1 MQELYTCWESLKFIC
16 FSQKAW
22 TVSNGLWWTQL
33 CYNHNRYI
41 VCMYSCYIHKVISL
55 WNLFYSYNI
64 ILSFLLAKKCFYLF
78 PSPTPHK
85 SITQSQ
91 TLISL
96 CKQKTRI
103 LMTFPRKS
111 LCLCRHTHRC
121 GVLTLMSQERKN
133 THEKKNVNKKFSR
146 AFIFVYRGGPW
157 TVGWMAGCL
166 INNAEIIVLPIY
178 QKPHDVMKIFPHT
191 WLRKYCCLHV
201 SGVT

>member
-16 FSQKAW
+16 FSPKDW

-33 CYNHNRYI
+33 CYNHNRYM
-41 VCMYSCYIHKVISL
+41 CMYSCYIHKVISL

-64 ILSFLLAKKCFYLF
+64 ILSSLLAKKCFYLF

-96 CKQKTRI
+96 CKQKKNFNDISTEISLFMQTHTQMWCIDTYVTRAKKHS
-103 LMTFPRKS
+103 RKEK
-111 LCLCRHTHRC
+111 RKQK
-121 GVLTLMSQERKN
+121 VLA
-133 THEKKNVNKKFSR
+133 R

-157 TVGWMAGCL
+157 TVGWMDGCL

-178 QKPHDVMKIFPHT
+178 QKPHDVMKIFPQI
-191 WLRKYCCLHV
+191 WLCKYSCLHV